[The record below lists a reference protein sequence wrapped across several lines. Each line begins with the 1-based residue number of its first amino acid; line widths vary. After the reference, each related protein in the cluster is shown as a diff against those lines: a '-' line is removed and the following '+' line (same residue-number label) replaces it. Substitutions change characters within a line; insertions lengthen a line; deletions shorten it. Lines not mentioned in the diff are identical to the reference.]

1 MWSKGTLGDTL
12 PPGLGIN
19 LSNSYL
25 LMMVVYE
32 ELTEQITSE
41 KSGLI
46 LEYEQQQDSSNNIK
60 TAHRLMIGHQAD
72 GKHVLLSNQRD
83 WITEGWCSGHCT
95 QDFSLKPSDY
105 ELSVSYILGVK
116 IFTRS
121 LGTVA
126 HIDVQYNN
134 GSK

>member
-46 LEYEQQQDSSNNIK
+46 LEYEQDSNSMLSK
-60 TAHRLMIGHQAD
+60 TIFSMAQYKMDRMHMI
-72 GKHVLLSNQRD
+72 N
-83 WITEGWCSGHCT
+83 
-95 QDFSLKPSDY
+95 Y
-105 ELSVSYILGVK
+105 VSCFI
-116 IFTRS
+116 
-121 LGTVA
+121 
-126 HIDVQYNN
+126 
-134 GSK
+134 

>member
-1 MWSKGTLGDTL
+1 MCYFSSDVESKLTQFFLLWVRYYTNNYEL
-12 PPGLGIN
+12 PKQRGA
-19 LSNSYL
+19 SNPR
-25 LMMVVYE
+25 
-32 ELTEQITSE
+32 
-41 KSGLI
+41 
-46 LEYEQQQDSSNNIK
+46 LEYEQQEDSSNDIK

>member
-32 ELTEQITSE
+32 ELTEQLTSE

-46 LEYEQQQDSSNNIK
+46 LEYEQDSNNIK
-60 TAHRLMIGHQAD
+60 TAHRDQSFTSLVADIHQD
-72 GKHVLLSNQRD
+72 INRVSSFIK
-83 WITEGWCSGHCT
+83 C
-95 QDFSLKPSDY
+95 LK
-105 ELSVSYILGVK
+105 
-116 IFTRS
+116 
-121 LGTVA
+121 GTFP
-126 HIDVQYNN
+126 
-134 GSK
+134 

>member
-1 MWSKGTLGDTL
+1 MWSKGTLSDTL
-12 PPGLGIN
+12 PPGLGIT

-25 LMMVVYE
+25 LLMVVYE
-32 ELTEQITSE
+32 DLTEQLTSE

-46 LEYEQQQDSSNNIK
+46 LEYEQDSQYIK